1 MTIIEFLQ
9 EYDKGCEGMLDSGEQ
24 SVYFSLLLIWNR
36 LRRPEWFSVSRTELM
51 RKSGVG
57 DVKRVDRLRVSLE
70 RKGFIE
76 TSGTGRTTPRKYHL
90 KELPT
95 RGTEP
100 LTRVTKPL
108 EAKGKV
114 PLENSTRGT
123 EPLHWGHRT
132 PTLGAECP
140 TSQRQS
146 NTEYDSSPSQDTN
159 SNLVSIERE
168 IPPPK
173 LPVDVLETY
182 HGFNPTPTLTETDKL
197 AIWSEEYGTRAVK
210 IAIET
215 AIEAGAHHINYIRSI
230 LQNGGGAGNERPKRN
245 ARRTEKEDPDKWH
258 KAAERQRKFEER
270 MRAQYGE
277 GWNLPEVPC
286 GDF

>member
-70 RKGFIE
+70 RKGFID

-100 LTRVTKPL
+100 L

-123 EPLHWGHRT
+123 EPLHWGQSA

-146 NTEYDSSPSQDTN
+146 NTEFSTVVEIGN
-159 SNLVSIERE
+159 SNLDNIPKEVLKTFQEEIRLVPSPVEIDKMQVLVEEHKPEPVIKAMQRAAMRNKRSLGYVEAILKSWKENGYDEPEGGSNIER
-168 IPPPK
+168 
-173 LPVDVLETY
+173 
-182 HGFNPTPTLTETDKL
+182 F
-197 AIWSEEYGTRAVK
+197 
-210 IAIET
+210 
-215 AIEAGAHHINYIRSI
+215 
-230 LQNGGGAGNERPKRN
+230 KRN

-286 GDF
+286 GDV